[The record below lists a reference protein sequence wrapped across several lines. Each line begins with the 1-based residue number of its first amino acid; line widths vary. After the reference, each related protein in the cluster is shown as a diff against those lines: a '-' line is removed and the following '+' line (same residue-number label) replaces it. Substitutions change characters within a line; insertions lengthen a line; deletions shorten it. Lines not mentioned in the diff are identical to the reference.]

1 MSRVVFTVQS
11 LLFIGLGVI
20 AGYGIFFILWKTQ
33 CGELLNT
40 KELLFNGTLVT
51 LQNEQAE
58 LLTEVGGCSND
69 RHLSQMQGLLDKQ
82 TTLASRYQDLLE
94 KHEETLSRLDQ
105 VQKQGEGSSQ
115 LVHSLNDQINHL
127 QSELGESTVQA
138 EKNRQQGGRQLESL
152 KSQLELSKSML
163 REKIEE
169 VKHTKSDGSCTG
181 TTITDGGDLDGMHQ
195 LQAALRRRNTAQCLT
210 THGEGPYRVEF
221 TLDMPGIEDATFQV
235 EFGDLRDMPH
245 TIWTFLSLVDVGLY
259 DGTTLG
265 AIDDEVTGGDP
276 LSGTKKI
283 QSLLTRQYAE
293 HGHGS
298 DPLMFEE
305 NSPRAPC
312 SQFTFGI
319 LGKGPQIS
327 IPMIGDSPVGK
338 FISRSCP
345 GTIVHG
351 KDTLKRLEQLQKR
364 ATIQRVRIIR
374 RGNDQRRRD
383 EL

>member
-11 LLFIGLGVI
+11 LLFTGLGVL
-20 AGYGIFFILWKTQ
+20 AGYGIFFVLWKTQ
-33 CGELLNT
+33 CGELVNT
-40 KELLFNGTLVT
+40 KELLFNETLLT
-51 LQNEQAE
+51 LQNEQAK

-69 RHLSQMQGLLDKQ
+69 EHLSQMQGLLEKQ
-82 TTLASRYQDLLE
+82 TTLATRHQDLLE
-94 KHEETLSRLDQ
+94 KHEKTLSRLAR
-105 VQKQGEGSSQ
+105 VHYTGEASSQ
-115 LVHSLNDQINHL
+115 LVHTLNDQISQL
-127 QSELGESTVQA
+127 QREQEESTVQA
-138 EKNRQQGGRQLESL
+138 ETTKQQGVRQLEAL

-169 VKHTKSDGSCTG
+169 VKHIKSDGSCT
-181 TTITDGGDLDGMHQ
+181 TSKIDGGDLDGIHL
-195 LQAALRRRNTAQCLT
+195 LQAAMRRRNAAQCLT

-221 TLDMPGIEDATFQV
+221 TLDMPDNEDATFQV

-265 AIDDEVTGGDP
+265 VIDDEVTGADP

-293 HGHGS
+293 QGHGVN
-298 DPLMFEE
+298 PLLFEE

-312 SQFTFGI
+312 SQFMFGI

-327 IPMIGDSPVGK
+327 IPMIGESPIGK

-345 GTIVHG
+345 GTIIHG
-351 KDTLKRLEQLQKR
+351 KDTLNRLKQLQKR

-374 RGNDQRRRD
+374 MGNDQRRRD